1 METLGRAASRRPA
14 HSDRIHRHF
23 PRTLPPGAGAG
34 YSRARLPAKGSST
47 PHIRQA
53 GTATSPDVR
62 ATRKHASPQDLCQK
76 TVSQTDCPADPD
88 RFRAFPAALHRLAEV
103 DHAED
108 IGAPRWIERRA
119 PCATGRPST
128 SHSKVIARRLMGSA
142 RHEASHRMSQG
153 HIGQEWL
160 PAGGA
165 AASPVST
172 VSLRRRMRADEV
184 AQGVDA
190 S

>member
-1 METLGRAASRRPA
+1 MLKTLAPLNGS
-14 HSDRIHRHF
+14 SDAR
-23 PRTLPPGAGAG
+23 LAPPGA
-34 YSRARLPAKGSST
+34 S
-47 PHIRQA
+47 
-53 GTATSPDVR
+53 
-62 ATRKHASPQDLCQK
+62 
-76 TVSQTDCPADPD
+76 
-88 RFRAFPAALHRLAEV
+88 
-103 DHAED
+103 
-108 IGAPRWIERRA
+108 
-119 PCATGRPST
+119 PST
-128 SHSKVIARRLMGSA
+128 SHSKVIAQRLMGSA